1 MFQEQISLFVQFYHL
16 KFAKEGLVN
25 TRVDNFYEVCG
36 QAQKSI
42 HWKHKSGFEF
52 FQHLLR
58 REIKV
63 RSGSEKSRLEKGL
76 RVDIERLLLIAKNK
90 KPMNFEIFIVQPS
103 LSKQNTSISI
113 MTLLGVTA
121 NYLKEVGDI
130 DLKVIVN
137 E

>member
-1 MFQEQISLFVQFYHL
+1 M
-16 KFAKEGLVN
+16 KFAKDGLVN

-58 REIKV
+58 REVKV
-63 RSGSEKSRLEKGL
+63 RNGHERSRIEKGTKA
-76 RVDIERLLLIAKNK
+76 DIERFLAIAKNK
-90 KPMNFEIFIVQPS
+90 KPMNFEVFIVQPS
-103 LSKQNTSISI
+103 LSKQNTSESI

-121 NYLKEVGDI
+121 NYLKEVGDVE
-130 DLKVIVN
+130 LKVIVN